1 MFAVI
6 GAMAVAAVL
15 FIALGSGGSG
25 GSKAGEVR
33 TPSGLRYIDEV
44 VGTGESPTQGQ
55 NVTVHY
61 TGTLENGT
69 KFDSSFDSGK
79 PYTFRIGTGKVIKG
93 WDEGIMTM
101 KVGGK
106 RRLIVPPGLGY
117 GADGFP
123 PKIPPDA
130 TLLFEVELVGVS

>member
-1 MFAVI
+1 
-6 GAMAVAAVL
+6 MAAAAVL
-15 FIALGSGGSG
+15 FIALRSGG
-25 GSKAGEVR
+25 GSKSGEV
-33 TPSGLRYIDEV
+33 TSPSGLRYIDEV
-44 VGTGESPTQGQ
+44 VGTGESPKQGQ

-69 KFDSSFDSGK
+69 KFDSSFDSGQ

-106 RRLIVPPGLGY
+106 RRFIIPPSLGY
-117 GADGFP
+117 GAAGFP